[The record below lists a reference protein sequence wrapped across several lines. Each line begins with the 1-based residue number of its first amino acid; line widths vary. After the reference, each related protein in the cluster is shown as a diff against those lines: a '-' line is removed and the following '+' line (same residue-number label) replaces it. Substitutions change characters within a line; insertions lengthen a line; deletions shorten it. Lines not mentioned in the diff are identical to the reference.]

1 MLLPRRDPV
10 RHLPTSNCLRRGA
23 VLAALLALAC
33 PGRPLSAQ
41 EVYKSV
47 DAQGH
52 VVYSDRGATK
62 NAEKTAVHVEQP
74 DPAEVARLAKQ
85 QEMLKAE
92 DQVRAKQEAVDAKNK
107 AADAHKKEVACT
119 NARNYYFRLVDAR
132 RLYKPTDNGDRV
144 FLSDE
149 DADALRQKA
158 KQAMNDACG
167 T

>member
-1 MLLPRRDPV
+1 VQHSRTFNFLW
-10 RHLPTSNCLRRGA
+10 RGA
-23 VLAALLALAC
+23 VLAALVALAC
-33 PGRPLSAQ
+33 PSRPLSAQ

-47 DAQGH
+47 DPEGH

-62 NAEKTAVHVEQP
+62 TAAKTPVHVDQP
-74 DPAEVARLAKQ
+74 DPAEIARLAKE

-92 DQVRAKQEAVDAKNK
+92 DQTRAKQQQIDDKNK
-107 AADAHKKEVACT
+107 TTAQHRKEVACT
-119 NARNYYFRLVDAR
+119 NARNYYFHLVDAR
-132 RLYKPTDNGDRV
+132 RIYKPTDSGDRV
-144 FLSDE
+144 FYSDE

>member
-1 MLLPRRDPV
+1 M
-10 RHLPTSNCLRRGA
+10 RHLATFNRFRHGA
-23 VLAALLALAC
+23 VLAALLACAC
-33 PGRPLSAQ
+33 PGRPLAAQ
-41 EVYKSV
+41 EVYRSV
-47 DAQGH
+47 DAQGN

-74 DPAEVARLAKQ
+74 DPAEVARLAKEQ
-85 QEMLKAE
+85 QVLRAE
-92 DQVRAKQEAVDAKNK
+92 DQARAKQQAVDDKNK
-107 AADAHKKEVACT
+107 AVEEHRKQVACQ

-132 RLYKPTDNGDRV
+132 RLYKPTGNGDRM
-144 FLSDE
+144 FYSDE

>member
-1 MLLPRRDPV
+1 V
-10 RHLPTSNCLRRGA
+10 RHLPNFNRFQRGA

-33 PGRPLSAQ
+33 PSRPLTAQ

-62 NAEKTAVHVEQP
+62 SAEKTAVHVDQP
-74 DPAEVARLAKQ
+74 DPAEVARLAKE
-85 QEMLKAE
+85 QEVLKAA
-92 DQVRAKQEAVDAKNK
+92 DQARAKQQAVDDKNR
-107 AADAHKKEVACT
+107 AAEEHRKQVACQ

-132 RLYKPTDNGDRV
+132 RLYKPTDNGDRA
-144 FLSDE
+144 FYSDE